1 MFKLKLTCTKVIKS
15 TNWILNTFFDIDH
28 FDVDH
33 LDVNFYNF
41 DFTTFDNFDFDL
53 IELEHFKFI
62 KYNYFDNL
70 DFQINIKTDQCDQIL
85 FSSYLSLRSF

>member
-53 IELEHFKFI
+53 IELEHVRC
-62 KYNYFDNL
+62 Y
-70 DFQINIKTDQCDQIL
+70 IL
-85 FSSYLSLRSF
+85 FDHFEYYHIFC